1 MTPHFLGPLHDPQR
15 FLVTSRLGRGGM
27 GVVYAARALR
37 SGGRVAVKTLPPGE
51 LCYLANLEREHRWL
65 RHLRHP
71 NLVRLVDLFQAEETW
86 ALVMELVEGEHYLS
100 WVRGVSPEA
109 DAADGNDESTV
120 TAELSAPTIA
130 QASSAPVATGVSL
143 GQGAMASDAAL
154 VRLGTSLPQLG
165 AALRTLHAEGLV
177 HCDVKPTNLLV
188 TSTGRV
194 VLLDFGLVRRAGE
207 PRAERLCAGTPAFMA
222 PEQAGEGAVTGAAD
236 CYAVG
241 VILYQAITGRLPFV
255 GAIRDLLHRKA
266 NWSPVAP
273 RLLRPGVPRALEE
286 LCLALL
292 SPSPA
297 DRPDASAIA
306 SWSHGAAR
314 EQERLVLSENR
325 LSRIG

>member
-15 FLVTSRLGRGGM
+15 FLVTRRLGRGGM

-100 WVRGVSPEA
+100 WVRGASPES
-109 DAADGNDESTV
+109 DAHDAPDASTV

-130 QASSAPVATGVSL
+130 QAISPPVATVAR

-154 VRLGTSLPQLG
+154 ARLGASLPQLG

-188 TSTGRV
+188 TPSGRL

-266 NWSPVAP
+266 TWSPVAP

-292 SPSPA
+292 SPAPA
-297 DRPDASAIA
+297 DRPDASVIA
-306 SWSHGAAR
+306 AWSHGAAR
-314 EQERLVLSENR
+314 EQQRLVLSENLR
-325 LSRIG
+325 SRIG